1 MKNNNDQII
10 TRQDNIK
17 KLAFQH
23 FNQLYSD
30 IGEANALSQADLL
43 SEIQPSIT
51 EEENKEMEKL
61 ISENEIIEAIWT
73 LHPDKSPGP
82 DAFTI
87 KFYRV
92 AWDIIKED
100 LKKML
105 NWTREKD
112 KIRGAT
118 NSTFLDLI
126 PKEKTPSFDWKVP
139 SYLLM

>member
-10 TRQDNIK
+10 TGQDNIK

-30 IGEANALSQADLL
+30 NGEADPLSQADLL

-51 EEENKEMEKL
+51 EEENKEVEKL

-73 LHPDKSPGP
+73 LHLDKSPGP
-82 DAFTI
+82 DGFTI
-87 KFYRV
+87 NFYRA
-92 AWDIIKED
+92 AWDIIKDD

-105 NWTREKD
+105 NWTRKKD
-112 KIRGAT
+112 KIEGAT
-118 NSTFLDLI
+118 NSTFLALI
-126 PKEKTPSFDWKVP
+126 PPQKKSSFD
-139 SYLLM
+139 